1 MNYTLEDIWEQA
13 EADNFAMRIAMT
25 SYEAII
31 MYGCRISKEK
41 DSKDIKLFNTGR
53 GGDYYLPL
61 EKEEV
66 DVFLEKGWRY
76 GCYVVSL
83 SNYKRKLK
91 HIEVLI
97 RNEVNGKNNP
107 KQIQS
112 YKVSRDN
119 VMDNYREISN
129 KLNKIK

>member
-1 MNYTLEDIWEQA
+1 MKYTLEDIWEQA
-13 EADNFAMRIAMT
+13 SSDKFAMRID
-25 SYEAII
+25 SSGYEAII
-31 MYGCRISKEK
+31 IFGCRITRDFDTKK
-41 DSKDIKLFNTGR
+41 VMIFNTGR

-61 EKEEV
+61 EDEETK
-66 DVFLEKGWRY
+66 DFLQKGWRY

-83 SNYKRKLK
+83 SNYRRKLK
-91 HIEVLI
+91 KIEIMI